1 MTTNAPK
8 TATTTAKRDAAQTRP
23 TSGESSDSLSTNSR
37 VHTTGLLPPERL
49 KIIAE
54 DDGIQLQVFDRYR

>member
-8 TATTTAKRDAAQTRP
+8 TATTTAKRGAAHARP
-23 TSGESSDSLSTNSR
+23 NSGESTDSLSII
-37 VHTTGLLPPERL
+37 TGVNRPALIPSDRL

-54 DDGIQLQVFDRYR
+54 VDGIQ